1 MGKPHKVTPQ
11 SACNFSM
18 VFISHINC
26 KTEKDV
32 AIFFLILNNP
42 KKKANMK
49 QELKLLKCLFIQEI
63 RSTSRPT
70 YKK

>member
-1 MGKPHKVTPQ
+1 MGKPHKVIPQ

-32 AIFFLILNNP
+32 AIFFFILNNP
-42 KKKANMK
+42 KKKANAYSDK
-49 QELKLLKCLFIQEI
+49 RLGQPPDQPT
-63 RSTSRPT
+63 RSETGLR
-70 YKK
+70 

>member
-1 MGKPHKVTPQ
+1 MGKPHKVIPQ

-32 AIFFLILNNP
+32 AIFFFILNNP

-49 QELKLLKCLFIQEI
+49 
-63 RSTSRPT
+63 
-70 YKK
+70 